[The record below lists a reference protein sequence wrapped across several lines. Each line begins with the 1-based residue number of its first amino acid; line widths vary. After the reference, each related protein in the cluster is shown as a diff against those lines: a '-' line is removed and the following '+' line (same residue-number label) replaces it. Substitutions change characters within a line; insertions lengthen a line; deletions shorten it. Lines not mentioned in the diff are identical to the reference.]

1 MSQAVI
7 EKPSPSVS
15 GETIEIADMNRDR
28 AEIEAVWC
36 RAFGDAHKRFDN
48 YLTNPYEVAKIW
60 VYRPDGDAIRG
71 AFGLH
76 AQRLSLGGKVHNIGQ
91 IGNLAVDSEYRTAG
105 PAVRIQ
111 RALLGSLKESNRT
124 LLLGVTEDAIALLRR
139 TRCKSVGT
147 AQRWVK
153 ILRSESQLRKRL
165 RSAALTKVAAP
176 VVDAGLRLSSRET
189 YSRRAAEVTVG
200 FEHSYDSRYDRF
212 WERVRSRFPIATQR
226 TSEYLTWR
234 FYGGQE
240 STFQTFWMAD
250 AEGELIGYIVFEVLA
265 NSTIEVGDV
274 MFDGT
279 PALDCLLSEF
289 LCHMRKHE
297 SRPTAITWVYFGMD
311 LVAERLQRFGFKSR
325 PERSQTFV
333 YGDAE
338 TLRDAE
344 PELFNVQRWYLS
356 GADLDL

>member
-1 MSQAVI
+1 MNQAVI
-7 EKPSPSVS
+7 SNPSPSTCA
-15 GETIEIADMNRDR
+15 ETIELADMERDR

-76 AQRLSLGGKVHNIGQ
+76 AQRLSLGGKVHEVGQ

-105 PAVRIQ
+105 PAVRMQ
-111 RALLGSLKESNRT
+111 RALLGSLKESDRT

-165 RSAALTKVAAP
+165 RPAVLAKVAAP
-176 VVDAGLRLSSRET
+176 IVDAGLRLSSGET
-189 YSRRAAEVTVG
+189 YSRRSAGVTMG
-200 FEHSYDSRYDRF
+200 FGDSFDDRF
-212 WERVRSRFPIATQR
+212 DRLWERVRSHFPIATQR

-250 AEGELIGYIVFEVLA
+250 AQGELIGYIVFEVLA
-265 NSTIEVGDV
+265 NFTIEVADV
-274 MFDGT
+274 MFAGT
-279 PALDCLLSEF
+279 PALDCLVSEF
-289 LCHMRKHE
+289 LRQMRSHE
-297 SRPTAITWVYFGMD
+297 SRPTAITWVYFGIG
-311 LVAERLQRFGFKSR
+311 LVAERLQRFGFKKR
-325 PERSQTFV
+325 PEQSQTFV
-333 YGDAE
+333 YGDSEVLCAA
-338 TLRDAE
+338 D
-344 PELFNVQRWYLS
+344 PNLFDTQRWYLS
-356 GADLDL
+356 GADMDV

>member
-1 MSQAVI
+1 M
-7 EKPSPSVS
+7 
-15 GETIEIADMNRDR
+15 
-28 AEIEAVWC
+28 
-36 RAFGDAHKRFDN
+36 
-48 YLTNPYEVAKIW
+48 
-60 VYRPDGDAIRG
+60 
-71 AFGLH
+71 
-76 AQRLSLGGKVHNIGQ
+76 
-91 IGNLAVDSEYRTAG
+91 
-105 PAVRIQ
+105 
-111 RALLGSLKESNRT
+111 
-124 LLLGVTEDAIALLRR
+124 
-139 TRCKSVGT
+139 
-147 AQRWVK
+147 
-153 ILRSESQLRKRL
+153 
-165 RSAALTKVAAP
+165 
-176 VVDAGLRLSSRET
+176 
-189 YSRRAAEVTVG
+189 TVG

>member
-1 MSQAVI
+1 MNQAVI
-7 EKPSPSVS
+7 SNPSPSTCA
-15 GETIEIADMNRDR
+15 ETIELADMERDR

-60 VYRPDGDAIRG
+60 AYRPDGDAICG

-76 AQRLSLGGKVHNIGQ
+76 AQKLSLGGKVHNVGQ
-91 IGNLAVDSEYRTAG
+91 IGNLAMDSEYRIAG
-105 PAVRIQ
+105 PAVRMQ
-111 RALLGSLKESNRT
+111 RALLGSLKESDRT
-124 LLLGVTEDAIALLRR
+124 LLLGITEDAVALLRR
-139 TRCKSVGT
+139 TGCKPVGT

-165 RSAALTKVAAP
+165 RSEMLTRMTAP
-176 VVDAGLRLSSRET
+176 LVDAGLRLSSRET
-189 YSRRAAEVTVG
+189 YSCRAAEVTVG
-200 FEHSYDSRYDRF
+200 FEHKFDARFDRL

-226 TSEYLTWR
+226 TSDYLTWR
-234 FYGGQE
+234 FYGGQD

-250 AEGELIGYIVFEVLA
+250 AQGELIGYIVFEVLA
-265 NSTIEVGDV
+265 NFSIEVADV
-274 MFDGT
+274 MFDGM
-279 PALDCLLSEF
+279 PALDRLLSEF
-289 LCHMRKHE
+289 VRQMRSHE
-297 SRPTAITWVYFGMD
+297 SRPTAVTWVYFGMD
-311 LVAERLQRFGFKSR
+311 QVAERLQRFGFKSR

-344 PELFNVQRWYLS
+344 PELFDVQRWYLS
-356 GADLDL
+356 GADLDV